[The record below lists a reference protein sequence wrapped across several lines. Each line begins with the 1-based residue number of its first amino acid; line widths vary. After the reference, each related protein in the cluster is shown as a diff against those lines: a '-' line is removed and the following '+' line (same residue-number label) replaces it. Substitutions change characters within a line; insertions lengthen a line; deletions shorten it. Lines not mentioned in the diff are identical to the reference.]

1 MWSARAAYA
10 RERGPGAWVALRHQG
25 ERALSESNAAFDPAF
40 SEWDAG
46 LTYEVPRVRVS
57 LVGRNL
63 GNDQHFVA
71 VSELGESQLY
81 LAPKRRITAE
91 VTLPF

>member
-1 MWSARAAYA
+1 
-10 RERGPGAWVALRHQG
+10 
-25 ERALSESNAAFDPAF
+25 
-40 SEWDAG
+40 
-46 LTYEVPRVRVS
+46 VS